1 VISRIPS
8 PAQANEADFRRVE
21 FLQYLAFGTT
31 RRSTAT
37 STLGVLVRQNGAAG
51 TTLTANNG
59 CLAARLLIDSKSISS
74 GLPTYLAAL
83 KLTSMPRLNAD
94 TTVSAGHMYINALN
108 YQAKSKMLT
117 ALSQLGWIAVSIA
130 SVAHLILGG
139 IWYTVLF
146 RRRYASVM
154 GLDE

>member
-1 VISRIPS
+1 
-8 PAQANEADFRRVE
+8 
-21 FLQYLAFGTT
+21 
-31 RRSTAT
+31 
-37 STLGVLVRQNGAAG
+37 
-51 TTLTANNG
+51 
-59 CLAARLLIDSKSISS
+59 
-74 GLPTYLAAL
+74 
-83 KLTSMPRLNAD
+83 
-94 TTVSAGHMYINALN
+94 MYINALN